1 MERTR
6 KQIIVFLLTFTFY
19 LLPFAFLNL
28 PCVAAE
34 LSEIQQRGHFKIAV
48 KDNLRPLAFKDIN
61 GSLQGLEIDLAQR
74 LAQDLLVQANLK
86 KANFG
91 KVNSGKTNLVKFQ
104 PVANRDRISQ
114 VLDNKVDFTIARVTA
129 TASRSRLVNFSIP
142 YYLDGTVIVTK
153 NTNLQKFSDFTKLKI
168 AVLEASSTIS
178 RIKYFIPSAQL
189 VGVNSYQQALELLEK
204 NGADGFAADASVL
217 AGWVQQYP
225 QYRLLS
231 TPLSTEPLSVVI
243 PKGLQHDELRRKINE
258 AIAGYLES
266 GWLKERAKYWGLP
279 TFDLTL
285 DLTQ

>member
-1 MERTR
+1 MVCTR
-6 KQIIVFLLTFTFY
+6 KQIIVSLLTFTFY
-19 LLPFAFLNL
+19 LLPFAFLSL
-28 PCVAAE
+28 PCLAVE
-34 LSEIQQRGHFKIAV
+34 LSDIQQRGHFKIAV

-61 GSLQGLEIDLAQR
+61 GNLQGLEIDLAQR
-74 LAQDLLVQANLK
+74 LAQDLLG
-86 KANFG
+86 KANSG
-91 KVNSGKTNLVKFQ
+91 KENSGKTNLVKFK
-104 PVANRDRISQ
+104 PVTNRDRISQ

-129 TASRSRLVNFSIP
+129 TASRARLVNFSIP

-153 NTNLQKFSDFTKLKI
+153 NTSLQKFSDFTKLKI

-178 RIKYFIPSAQL
+178 RIKYFIPTAEL

-217 AGWVQQYP
+217 AGWVQQYR

-266 GWLKERAKYWGLP
+266 GWLKERAKHWGLP

>member
-1 MERTR
+1 MHT
-6 KQIIVFLLTFTFY
+6 QTNYCFPSNFY
-19 LLPFAFLNL
+19 LLPFVFLNL
-28 PCVAAE
+28 PCVAVE
-34 LSEIQQRGHFKIAV
+34 FSEIQQRGHFKIAV

-61 GSLQGLEIDLAQR
+61 GNLQGLEIDLAQR
-74 LAQDLLVQANLK
+74 LAQDLLE
-86 KANFG
+86 KANSG

-104 PVANRDRISQ
+104 PVSNRHRISQ
-114 VLDNKVDFTIARVTA
+114 VLDNKVDFAIARVTA

-153 NTNLQKFSDFTKLKI
+153 NTSLQKFSDFAKLKI

-178 RIKYFIPSAQL
+178 RIKYFIPSARL

-217 AGWVQQYP
+217 AGWVQQYS

-243 PKGLQHDELRRKINE
+243 PKGLQYDELRRKINE

>member
-1 MERTR
+1 MGCTR
-6 KQIIVFLLTFTFY
+6 KQIIVFLLTSTFY
-19 LLPFAFLNL
+19 LLPLAFLNL
-28 PCVAAE
+28 PCLAAE

-61 GSLQGLEIDLAQR
+61 GNLQGLEIDLAQR
-74 LAQDLLVQANLK
+74 LAKDILG
-86 KANFG
+86 KANA
-91 KVNSGKTNLVKFQ
+91 VKLQ

-114 VLDNKVDFTIARVTA
+114 VLDNKVDLTIARVTA
-129 TASRSRLVNFSIP
+129 TASRARLVNFSIP

-153 NTNLQKFSDFTKLKI
+153 NTSLQKLSDLTKLKI

-178 RIKYFIPSAQL
+178 RIKYFIPSAKL

-204 NGADGFAADASVL
+204 NGADSFAADASVL
-217 AGWVQQYP
+217 GGWVQQYP
-225 QYRLLS
+225 QYRLLL

-258 AIAGYLES
+258 VIAGYLES
-266 GWLKERAKYWGLP
+266 GWLKERTKYWGLP
-279 TFDLTL
+279 TFELKL